1 VQAQVLNLL
10 LYLQDVF
17 GLNYIFISHDLG
29 VVSFISDDVG
39 VMNKGK
45 LVEMGP
51 AHEVYRAPKME
62 YTQNLLSAIPRGMPK
77 ELRL

>member
-1 VQAQVLNLL
+1 
-10 LYLQDVF
+10 
-17 GLNYIFISHDLG
+17 
-29 VVSFISDDVG
+29 VSFISDDVG

-51 AHEVYRAPKME
+51 AHEVYRNPKME